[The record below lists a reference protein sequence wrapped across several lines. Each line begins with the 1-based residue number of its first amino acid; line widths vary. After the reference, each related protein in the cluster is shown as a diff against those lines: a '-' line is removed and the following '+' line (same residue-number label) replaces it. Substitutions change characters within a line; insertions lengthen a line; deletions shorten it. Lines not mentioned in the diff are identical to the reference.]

1 MVNIDYIMN
10 LFDWNNSDDDQTRGL
25 KLAEDIKCISA
36 FIQPGSPYGKN
47 VWENCAKALVKRDD
61 KELEPHLIELLEW
74 LQDMNWPGAF
84 CILNRLQNYG
94 DTLSL
99 NVSLTICL
107 RKAKMLNDEI
117 WEDNLN
123 MLSKM

>member
-1 MVNIDYIMN
+1 MRLYS
-10 LFDWNNSDDDQTRGL
+10 LE
-25 KLAEDIKCISA
+25 A
-36 FIQPGSPYGKN
+36 YGKN